1 MNLSTHPRII
11 GLANAL
17 ELDGADPLESIRAFC
32 RGKIGRFL
40 RGVKRVANMVEL
52 QQIVCVHLNLTVHE
66 VWTDEDLEDLKRRYI
81 AAGEIVFAT
90 LGSQLSPDAFGVLF
104 RLNKVGRR
112 KRFTAVIDCRGDKHL
127 RRYWTLWHEIAHCL
141 TDVKQFELP
150 LRRTTVTGVD
160 KDPIEQLTDMIAAD
174 LAFYDPL
181 FSPILRDELGDA
193 GRVSFG
199 LTERVRQRFCADA
212 SMASTIN
219 ACVAG
224 TAVPTIFVE
233 AGLAFKKAERERI
246 AAGEIGIRPA
256 LRILKAIPNQ
266 AAREL
271 GLHIPRNM
279 RVPENSVIS
288 RVHSEEIDA
297 ILEGGMAAE
306 NLQDWTTSDGD
317 GLPAVA
323 VEIEA
328 RRSGDHV
335 LALIAAAA

>member
-1 MNLSTHPRII
+1 MNLDTHPRVI

-17 ELDGADPLESIRAFC
+17 ELDGSDPIEAIRAFC
-32 RGKIGRFL
+32 HGKIERFL
-40 RGVKRVANMVEL
+40 RGAKRVSNMVEL

-66 VWTDEDLEDLKRRYI
+66 VWTDEDLEELKRRYI

-112 KRFTAVIDCRGDKHL
+112 KRFAAVIDCRGDKHL

-150 LRRTTVTGVD
+150 LRRTTVTGVE

-174 LAFYDPL
+174 LAFYGPL
-181 FSPILRDELGDA
+181 FGPILNEELDDS

-212 SMASTIN
+212 SLASTIN

-224 TAVPTIFVE
+224 TPLPTIFVE
-233 AGLAFKKAERERI
+233 AGLKFKKAERERI
-246 AAGEIGIRPA
+246 AAGETGIRPA
-256 LRILKAIPNQ
+256 LRILKAIPNK
-266 AAREL
+266 AAREA
-271 GLHIPRNM
+271 GFHIPPNI
-279 RVPENSVIS
+279 RVPQNSVIS
-288 RVHSEEIDA
+288 RIN
-297 ILEGGMAAE
+297 LEGFGSEMASE
-306 NLQDWTTSDGD
+306 NLGDWTTSSGS
-317 GLPAVA
+317 GLTA
-323 VEIEA
+323 VEVRVEA
-328 RRSGDHV
+328 RKSGDRV
-335 LALIAAAA
+335 LALIAVVS